1 VSRTLEPLAED
12 ELRAE
17 REMLEYARRCLAAM
31 RRRTRSLRAAGA
43 DPYAAESVEWHLRQR
58 AAALADDGRTGLFF
72 GRLDYDDR
80 ADPPEARFY
89 IGRRHVSDPDGDP
102 VVIDWRAGLAHPFYR
117 ASPTR
122 RYGVR
127 VRRRFGYR
135 GGTLTSIQ
143 DEVLDLLDEA
153 EAMAAADRVL
163 VAEIERP
170 RIGPMRDIVATIQPE
185 QDDLI
190 RAPLSETIVI
200 QGGPGTGKTAV
211 GLHRAAFLLY
221 EHRERL
227 ARDGVLVVGP
237 GPAYLAF
244 IRDVLPG
251 LGEVDVAQRS
261 IEDLVAEVAVTRTD
275 DPEVAAVKADDRMA
289 AVVRRAAF
297 LHVRPPALP
306 LEVRWRHRVVRL
318 PAGRLRQRVDE
329 LVAGD
334 LRYQVGREHLRDW
347 LVERCLRHLEHTEGL
362 SALDSPTE
370 VQRSL
375 GARPEVREFL
385 RRTWP
390 VLDPVRLVF
399 RLLTEPAFLARAA
412 DGILTE
418 RERELLLW
426 GRRPRSAK
434 AAAWSV
440 GDAFLVDE
448 AVDVL
453 GGTRT
458 FGHVVADEAQDLSA
472 MQLRAIGRRCRFGS
486 ATLLGDLAQRTTPW
500 SPERWRD
507 AVGHLDRRPVR
518 LEHLPRA
525 FRAPKEVLD
534 FANRLLPRIAPEV
547 RPARSV
553 RSVPGSLRI
562 RQVPPAATRG
572 ETATGGA
579 EAEAA
584 TGATGATASG
594 AALTAAWVRAL
605 GEALAED
612 GSVGLVVADAAVP
625 AAGAELV
632 RRRVEFRE
640 VDRFDTAT
648 RLALVPASA
657 VKGLEFDQVVLV
669 EPADIADPSLGPTG
683 LRRLYTALTR
693 AVLGLTIVHA
703 KPLPA
708 ALDPAPPAEPPAP
721 LAGWVSGP
729 RTGRAAGR

>member
-1 VSRTLEPLAED
+1 MSRPLEPLAD
-12 ELRAE
+12 TELQAE

-31 RRRTRSLRAAGA
+31 RQRARSLRATGA

-58 AAALADDGRTGLFF
+58 VAALTDDGRTGLFF
-72 GRLDYDDR
+72 GRLDYDAT

-89 IGRRHVSDPDGDP
+89 VGRRHVSDAAGDP

-127 VRRRFGYR
+127 ARRRFGYR

-143 DEVLDLLDEA
+143 DEVLELLDEA
-153 EAMAAADRVL
+153 AAMAAADRVL

-190 RAPLSETIVI
+190 RAPLTESIVI

-237 GPAYLAF
+237 GSAYLAF

-261 IEDLVAEVAVTRTD
+261 IENLVTEVTVTGTDL
-275 DPEVAAVKADDRMA
+275 PEAAAVKADGRMA

-306 LEVRWRHRVVRL
+306 LEVRWQHRVVRL
-318 PAGRLRQRVDE
+318 SARLLRQRVDE

-362 SALDSPTE
+362 SALDSPAE

-375 GARPEVREFL
+375 GARREVREFL
-385 RRTWP
+385 QRTWP
-390 VLDPVRLVF
+390 VLEPVRLVF
-399 RLLTEPAFLARAA
+399 RLLGERAFLTEAA
-412 DGILTE
+412 EGILTD
-418 RERELLLW
+418 REQELVLW
-426 GRRPRSAK
+426 ARRPRSRK

-448 AVDVL
+448 AVDVI
-453 GGTRT
+453 GGTGT

-500 SPERWRD
+500 SADRWRD
-507 AVGHLDRRPVR
+507 AVGHLGRRSVR
-518 LEHLPRA
+518 VEHLPRA
-525 FRAPKEVLD
+525 FRAPREVLD
-534 FANRLLPRIAPEV
+534 FANRLLPQIAPDV

-553 RSVPGSLRI
+553 RGVPGSLRI
-562 RQVPPAATRG
+562 R
-572 ETATGGA
+572 TAVS
-579 EAEAA
+579 
-584 TGATGATASG
+584 TAV
-594 AALTAAWVRAL
+594 AAAWLRAL
-605 GEALAED
+605 DEALAED
-612 GSVGLVVADAAVP
+612 GSVGLVVADGAVP
-625 AAGAELV
+625 AVGAELAG
-632 RRRVEFRE
+632 RGIEFRE
-640 VDRFDTAT
+640 VDRFDTDT

-669 EPADIADPSLGPTG
+669 EPVDIADPALGPTG

-708 ALDPAPPAEPPAP
+708 ALDPGSP
-721 LAGWVSGP
+721 G
-729 RTGRAAGR
+729 

>member
-1 VSRTLEPLAED
+1 MSRPLEPLAD
-12 ELRAE
+12 TELQAE

-31 RRRTRSLRAAGA
+31 RRRARSLRATGA

-58 AAALADDGRTGLFF
+58 VAALTDDGRTGLFF
-72 GRLDYDDR
+72 GRLDYDDS

-89 IGRRHVSDPDGDP
+89 VGRRHVSDPDGDP

-127 VRRRFGYR
+127 ARRRFGYR

-143 DEVLDLLDEA
+143 DEVLELLDEA
-153 EAMAAADRVL
+153 AAMAAADRVL

-190 RAPLSETIVI
+190 RAPLAETIVI

-261 IEDLVAEVAVTRTD
+261 IEDLVAEVAVTGTD
-275 DPEVAAVKADDRMA
+275 LPEAAAVKADDRMA

-297 LHVRPPALP
+297 LHVRPPPLP
-306 LEVRWRHRVVRL
+306 LEVRWQHQVVRL
-318 PAGRLRQRVDE
+318 SARLLRRRVDE

-362 SALDSPTE
+362 SALDSPAE

-375 GARPEVREFL
+375 GARREVREFL
-385 RRTWP
+385 QRTWP

-399 RLLTEPAFLARAA
+399 RLLGERAFLAEAA
-412 DGILTE
+412 EGILTD
-418 RERELLLW
+418 REQELVLW
-426 GRRPRSAK
+426 ARRPRSRK

-448 AVDVL
+448 AVDVI
-453 GGTRT
+453 GGTGT

-500 SPERWRD
+500 SADRWRD
-507 AVGHLDRRPVR
+507 AVGHLDRRSVR
-518 LEHLPRA
+518 VEHLPRA

-534 FANRLLPRIAPEV
+534 FANRLLPQIAPDV

-553 RSVPGSLRI
+553 RGVPGSLRI
-562 RQVPPAATRG
+562 R
-572 ETATGGA
+572 TAVS
-579 EAEAA
+579 
-584 TGATGATASG
+584 TAV
-594 AALTAAWVRAL
+594 AAAWLRAL
-605 GEALAED
+605 DEALAED
-612 GSVGLVVADAAVP
+612 GSVGLVVADGAVP
-625 AAGAELV
+625 AVGAELAG
-632 RRRVEFRE
+632 RGIEFRE
-640 VDRFDTAT
+640 VDRFDTDT

-669 EPADIADPSLGPTG
+669 EPADIADPALGPTG

-708 ALDPAPPAEPPAP
+708 ALDPGSP
-721 LAGWVSGP
+721 G
-729 RTGRAAGR
+729 

>member
-1 VSRTLEPLAED
+1 VSRTLEPLPD
-12 ELRAE
+12 GELLAE

-43 DPYAAESVEWHLRQR
+43 DPYAVESVEWRLRQR
-58 AAALADDGRTGLFF
+58 VAALADDGRTGLFF
-72 GRLDYDDR
+72 GRLDYDAG

-89 IGRRHVSDPDGDP
+89 VGRRHVSDAEGDP

-117 ASPTR
+117 ASPNR

-127 VRRRFGYR
+127 MRRRFGYR
-135 GGTLTSIQ
+135 AGTLTSIQ
-143 DEVLDLLDEA
+143 DEILDLLDEA
-153 EAMAAADRVL
+153 EALAAADRVL

-190 RAPLSETIVI
+190 RAPLAETICI

-261 IEDLVAEVAVTRTD
+261 IGDLVGEVVVTGTDRLEVAT
-275 DPEVAAVKADDRMA
+275 VKADPRMA
-289 AVVRRAAF
+289 AVIRRAAF

-306 LEVRWRHRVVRL
+306 LEVRWQHRVARL
-318 PAGRLRQRVDE
+318 SARMLRQRVAE

-334 LRYQVGREHLRDW
+334 LRYQVGRDQLRDW

-362 SALDSPTE
+362 SALDNPAQ
-370 VQRSL
+370 VQRGL
-375 GARPEVREFL
+375 GARPEVRAFL
-385 RRTWP
+385 KRTWP
-390 VLDPVRLVF
+390 VVDPVRLVF
-399 RLLTEPAFLARAA
+399 RLLTEPSFLAEAA
-412 DGILTE
+412 GGVLTDDE
-418 RERELLLW
+418 QELLLW
-426 GRRPRSAK
+426 AERPRSLK

-440 GDAFLVDE
+440 TDAFLVDE
-448 AVDVL
+448 AVDAIR
-453 GGTRT
+453 GTRG

-500 SPERWRD
+500 SAERWGD
-507 AVGHLDRRPVR
+507 ALAHLDRRSPRV
-518 LEHLPRA
+518 EHLPRA

-534 FANRLLPRIAPEV
+534 FANRLLPEIAPEV

-562 RQVPPAATRG
+562 RAVPPGRA
-572 ETATGGA
+572 
-579 EAEAA
+579 
-584 TGATGATASG
+584 
-594 AALTAAWVRAL
+594 TAAWLAAL
-605 GEALAED
+605 EEALAED
-612 GSVGLVVADAAVP
+612 GSVGLVVADPATP
-625 AAGAELV
+625 AAAAELAGHG
-632 RRRVEFRE
+632 VEFRE

-669 EPADIADPSLGPTG
+669 EPADIADPALGPAG

-693 AVLGLTIVHA
+693 AVLGLTVVHA

-708 ALDPAPPAEPPAP
+708 ALGATSPA
-721 LAGWVSGP
+721 
-729 RTGRAAGR
+729 

>member
-1 VSRTLEPLAED
+1 MSRPLEPLAGA
-12 ELRAE
+12 ELQAE

-31 RRRTRSLRAAGA
+31 RERTRSLRAAGA
-43 DPYAAESVEWHLRQR
+43 DAYAAELVEWRLRQR
-58 AAALADDGRTGLFF
+58 VAALADDGRTGLFF
-72 GRLDYDDR
+72 GRLDYDS
-80 ADPPEARFY
+80 ADPPEARLY
-89 IGRRHVSDPDGDP
+89 VGRRHVSDAEGDP

-122 RYGVR
+122 RFGVR

-135 GGTLTSIQ
+135 GGTLTSLQ
-143 DEVLDLLDEA
+143 DEVLELLDEA
-153 EAMAAADRVL
+153 AAMAAADRVL

-190 RAPLSETIVI
+190 RAPLAETICI

-261 IEDLVAEVAVTRTD
+261 IEDLVAEVAVTGTD
-275 DPEVAAVKADDRMA
+275 RAEAAAVKADPRMA
-289 AVVRRAAF
+289 AVIRRAAF
-297 LHVRPPALP
+297 LQVRPPALP
-306 LEVRWRHRVVRL
+306 LEVRWGHRVVRL
-318 PAGRLRQRVDE
+318 PARALRRRVDE

-362 SALDSPTE
+362 SALDDPAA
-370 VQRSL
+370 VQRRL
-375 GARPEVREFL
+375 GARPEVRAFL
-385 RRTWP
+385 QRTWP
-390 VLDPVRLVF
+390 TVGPVRLVF
-399 RLLTEPAFLARAA
+399 RLLTERPLLAEAA
-412 DGILTE
+412 GGILTD
-418 RERELLLW
+418 REQELLLW
-426 GRRPRSAK
+426 PRRPRSVK

-440 GDAFLVDE
+440 TDAFLVDE
-448 AVDVL
+448 AVDVI

-486 ATLLGDLAQRTTPW
+486 ATLLGYLAQRTTPW
-500 SPERWRD
+500 SAERWGD
-507 AVGHLDRRPVR
+507 AVGHLGQRSVR
-518 LEHLPRA
+518 VEHLPRA

-534 FANRLLPRIAPEV
+534 LANRLLPEIAPEV
-547 RPARSV
+547 PPARSV
-553 RSVPGSLRI
+553 RSVPGSLRV
-562 RQVPPAATRG
+562 RAVPPAVLP
-572 ETATGGA
+572 
-579 EAEAA
+579 EAWLQ
-584 TGATGATASG
+584 
-594 AALTAAWVRAL
+594 AL
-605 GEALAED
+605 EQALAGD
-612 GSVGLVVADAAVP
+612 GSVGLVVADAGVP
-625 AAGAELV
+625 AAAAELTGHGI
-632 RRRVEFRE
+632 EFRE
-640 VDRFDTAT
+640 VDRFDLAT

-669 EPADIADPSLGPTG
+669 EPADIADPALGAAG

-693 AVLGLTIVHA
+693 AVLGLTVVHA

-708 ALDPAPPAEPPAP
+708 ALGPPPAA
-721 LAGWVSGP
+721 
-729 RTGRAAGR
+729 

>member
-1 VSRTLEPLAED
+1 VSRPLEPLAD
-12 ELRAE
+12 TELQAE

-31 RRRTRSLRAAGA
+31 RRRARSLRATGA

-58 AAALADDGRTGLFF
+58 VAALTDDGRTGLFF
-72 GRLDYDDR
+72 GRLDYDDS

-89 IGRRHVSDPDGDP
+89 VGRRHVSDPDGDP

-127 VRRRFGYR
+127 ARRRFGYR

-143 DEVLDLLDEA
+143 DEVLELLDEA
-153 EAMAAADRVL
+153 AAMAAADRVL

-190 RAPLSETIVI
+190 RAPLTETIVI

-261 IEDLVAEVAVTRTD
+261 IEDLVTEVAVTGTD
-275 DPEVAAVKADDRMA
+275 LPEAAAVKADDRMA

-306 LEVRWRHRVVRL
+306 LEVRWQHRVVRL
-318 PAGRLRQRVDE
+318 SARLLGQQVDE
-329 LVAGD
+329 LVADD

-362 SALDSPTE
+362 SALDSPAE

-375 GARPEVREFL
+375 GARREVREFL
-385 RRTWP
+385 QRTWP

-399 RLLTEPAFLARAA
+399 RLLGERAFLAEAA
-412 DGILTE
+412 DGILTD
-418 RERELLLW
+418 REQELVLW
-426 GRRPRSAK
+426 ARRPRGRK

-448 AVDVL
+448 AVDVI
-453 GGTRT
+453 GGTGT

-500 SPERWRD
+500 SADRWRD
-507 AVGHLDRRPVR
+507 AVGHLDRRSVR
-518 LEHLPRA
+518 VEHLPRA

-534 FANRLLPRIAPEV
+534 FANRLLPQIAPDV

-562 RQVPPAATRG
+562 R
-572 ETATGGA
+572 
-579 EAEAA
+579 
-584 TGATGATASG
+584 
-594 AALTAAWVRAL
+594 TAASTAVAAAWLRAL
-605 GEALAED
+605 DEALAED
-612 GSVGLVVADAAVP
+612 GSVGLVVADGAVP
-625 AAGAELV
+625 AVGAELAG
-632 RRRVEFRE
+632 RGIEFRE
-640 VDRFDTAT
+640 VDRFDTDT

-669 EPADIADPSLGPTG
+669 EPADIADPALGPTG

-708 ALDPAPPAEPPAP
+708 ALDPGSP
-721 LAGWVSGP
+721 G
-729 RTGRAAGR
+729 

>member
-1 VSRTLEPLAED
+1 VSRPLEPLAD
-12 ELRAE
+12 TELQAE

-31 RRRTRSLRAAGA
+31 RRRARSLRATGA

-58 AAALADDGRTGLFF
+58 VAALTDDGRTGLFF
-72 GRLDYDDR
+72 GRLDYDDS

-89 IGRRHVSDPDGDP
+89 VGRRHVSDPDGDP

-127 VRRRFGYR
+127 ARRRFGYR

-143 DEVLDLLDEA
+143 DEVLELLDEA
-153 EAMAAADRVL
+153 AAMAAADRVL

-190 RAPLSETIVI
+190 RAPLTETIVI

-261 IEDLVAEVAVTRTD
+261 IEDLVTEVAVTGTD
-275 DPEVAAVKADDRMA
+275 LPEAAAVKADDRMA

-306 LEVRWRHRVVRL
+306 LEVRWQHRVVRL
-318 PAGRLRQRVDE
+318 SARLLRQRVDE

-362 SALDSPTE
+362 SALDSPAE

-375 GARPEVREFL
+375 GARREVREFL
-385 RRTWP
+385 QRTWP

-399 RLLTEPAFLARAA
+399 RLLGERAFLAEAA
-412 DGILTE
+412 DGILAD
-418 RERELLLW
+418 REQELVLW
-426 GRRPRSAK
+426 ARRPRGRK

-448 AVDVL
+448 AVDVI
-453 GGTRT
+453 GGTGT

-500 SPERWRD
+500 SADRWRD
-507 AVGHLDRRPVR
+507 AVGHLDRRSVR
-518 LEHLPRA
+518 VEHLPRA

-534 FANRLLPRIAPEV
+534 FANRLLPQIAPDV

-553 RSVPGSLRI
+553 RGVPGSLRI
-562 RQVPPAATRG
+562 R
-572 ETATGGA
+572 TAVS
-579 EAEAA
+579 
-584 TGATGATASG
+584 TAV
-594 AALTAAWVRAL
+594 AAAWLRAL
-605 GEALAED
+605 DEALAED
-612 GSVGLVVADAAVP
+612 GSVGLVVADGAVP
-625 AAGAELV
+625 AVGAELAG
-632 RRRVEFRE
+632 RGIEFRE
-640 VDRFDTAT
+640 VDRFDTDT

-669 EPADIADPSLGPTG
+669 EPADIADPALGPTG

-708 ALDPAPPAEPPAP
+708 ALDPGSP
-721 LAGWVSGP
+721 G
-729 RTGRAAGR
+729 

>member
-1 VSRTLEPLAED
+1 VSRPLEPLAD
-12 ELRAE
+12 TELQAE

-31 RRRTRSLRAAGA
+31 RRRARSLRATGA

-58 AAALADDGRTGLFF
+58 VAALTDDGRTGLFF
-72 GRLDYDDR
+72 GRLDYDDS

-89 IGRRHVSDPDGDP
+89 VGRRHVSDPDGDP

-117 ASPTR
+117 ASPSR

-127 VRRRFGYR
+127 ARRRFGYR

-143 DEVLDLLDEA
+143 DEVLELLDEA
-153 EAMAAADRVL
+153 AAMAAADRVL

-190 RAPLSETIVI
+190 RAPLTETIVI

-261 IEDLVAEVAVTRTD
+261 IEDLVAEVAVTGTD
-275 DPEVAAVKADDRMA
+275 LPEAAAVKADDRMA
-289 AVVRRAAF
+289 MVVRRAAF

-306 LEVRWRHRVVRL
+306 LEVRWQHRVVRL
-318 PAGRLRQRVDE
+318 SARLLRQRVDE

-362 SALDSPTE
+362 SALDSPAE

-375 GARPEVREFL
+375 GARREVREFL
-385 RRTWP
+385 QRTWP

-399 RLLTEPAFLARAA
+399 RLLGERAFLAEAA
-412 DGILTE
+412 EGILTD
-418 RERELLLW
+418 REQELVLW
-426 GRRPRSAK
+426 ARRPRSRK

-448 AVDVL
+448 AVDVI
-453 GGTRT
+453 GGTGT

-500 SPERWRD
+500 SADRWRD
-507 AVGHLDRRPVR
+507 AVGHLDRRSVR
-518 LEHLPRA
+518 VEHLPRA

-534 FANRLLPRIAPEV
+534 FANRLLPQIAPDV
-547 RPARSV
+547 HPARSV
-553 RSVPGSLRI
+553 RAVPGSLRI
-562 RQVPPAATRG
+562 R
-572 ETATGGA
+572 TAVS
-579 EAEAA
+579 
-584 TGATGATASG
+584 TAV
-594 AALTAAWVRAL
+594 AAAWLRAL
-605 GEALAED
+605 DEALAED
-612 GSVGLVVADAAVP
+612 GSVGLVVADGAVP
-625 AAGAELV
+625 AVGAELAG
-632 RRRVEFRE
+632 RGIEFRE
-640 VDRFDTAT
+640 VDRFDTDT

-669 EPADIADPSLGPTG
+669 EPADIADPALGPTG

-708 ALDPAPPAEPPAP
+708 ALDPGSP
-721 LAGWVSGP
+721 G
-729 RTGRAAGR
+729 

>member
-1 VSRTLEPLAED
+1 MSRTPEPLPD
-12 ELRAE
+12 GELLAE

-43 DPYAAESVEWHLRQR
+43 DPYAVESVEWRLRQR
-58 AAALADDGRTGLFF
+58 VAALADDGRTGLFF
-72 GRLDYDDR
+72 GRLDYDAS

-89 IGRRHVSDPDGDP
+89 VGRRHVSDAEGDP

-117 ASPTR
+117 ASPTHR
-122 RYGVR
+122 HGVR

-190 RAPLSETIVI
+190 RAPLAETICI

-227 ARDGVLVVGP
+227 ARDGVLVIGP

-261 IEDLVAEVAVTRTD
+261 IEELVGEVAVTGADRL
-275 DPEVAAVKADDRMA
+275 EVATIKADPRMA
-289 AVVRRAAF
+289 AVIRRAAF
-297 LHVRPPALP
+297 LGVRPPALP
-306 LEVRWRHRVVRL
+306 LEVQWQHRVVRL
-318 PAGRLRQRVDE
+318 PTGLLRRRVAE
-329 LVAGD
+329 LVAED
-334 LRYQVGREHLRDW
+334 LRYQVGRDQLRDW

-362 SALDSPTE
+362 SALDNPAQ
-370 VQRSL
+370 VQRGL
-375 GARPEVREFL
+375 GARPEVRAFL
-385 RRTWP
+385 KRTWP
-390 VLDPVRLVF
+390 VVDPVRLVF
-399 RLLTEPAFLARAA
+399 RLLTEPSFLAEAA
-412 DGILTE
+412 GGVLTDDE
-418 RERELLLW
+418 QELLLW
-426 GRRPRSAK
+426 AERPRSLK

-440 GDAFLVDE
+440 TDAFLVDE
-448 AVDVL
+448 AVDVI

-486 ATLLGDLAQRTTPW
+486 ATLLGDLAQRTAPW
-500 SPERWRD
+500 SAERWGD
-507 AVGHLDRRPVR
+507 AVGHLGQRSVR
-518 LEHLPRA
+518 VEHLPRA

-534 FANRLLPRIAPEV
+534 FANRLLPEIASEV

-553 RSVPGSLRI
+553 RSVPGSLRV
-562 RQVPPAATRG
+562 RAVAPAAVP
-572 ETATGGA
+572 GA
-579 EAEAA
+579 W
-584 TGATGATASG
+584 
-594 AALTAAWVRAL
+594 LRAL
-605 GEALAED
+605 EEALAED
-612 GSVGLVVADAAVP
+612 GSVGLVVADPAVP
-625 AAGAELV
+625 AAGAELAG
-632 RRRVEFRE
+632 RGVEFRE
-640 VDRFDTAT
+640 VDRFDTDT
-648 RLALVPASA
+648 RLAVVPASA

-669 EPADIADPSLGPTG
+669 EPADIADPALGAAG

-693 AVLGLTIVHA
+693 AVLGLTVVHA
-703 KPLPA
+703 KPLPGALA
-708 ALDPAPPAEPPAP
+708 AAPPA
-721 LAGWVSGP
+721 
-729 RTGRAAGR
+729 

>member
-1 VSRTLEPLAED
+1 VSRPPEPLPDAE
-12 ELRAE
+12 LQAE

-31 RRRTRSLRAAGA
+31 RRRTRSLRAAGS
-43 DPYAAESVEWHLRQR
+43 DPYAVESVEWRLRQR
-58 AAALADDGRTGLFF
+58 VAALTDDGRTGLFF
-72 GRLDYDDR
+72 GRLDYDAG
-80 ADPPEARFY
+80 ADPPEARVY
-89 IGRRHVSDPDGDP
+89 IGRRHVGDAEGDP

-117 ASPTR
+117 ASPAR

-135 GGTLTSIQ
+135 GGALTSIL
-143 DEVLDLLDEA
+143 DEVLELLDEA
-153 EAMAAADRVL
+153 AALAVADRVL

-190 RAPLSETIVI
+190 RAPLAETICI

-251 LGEVDVAQRS
+251 LGEVGVAQRS
-261 IEDLVAEVAVTRTD
+261 VEDLVAEVAVTGSDR
-275 DPEVAAVKADDRMA
+275 PEAAAVKADARMA

-306 LEVRWRHRVVRL
+306 LEVRFRHRVVRV
-318 PAGRLRQRVDE
+318 PAGALRRRVDE
-329 LVAGD
+329 LVGGD
-334 LRYQVGREHLRDW
+334 LRYQVGRDHLRDW

-362 SALDSPTE
+362 SALDSPAE
-370 VQRSL
+370 VQRGL
-375 GARPEVREFL
+375 AARPEVRAFL

-390 VLDPVRLVF
+390 VVDPVRLVF
-399 RLLTEPAFLARAA
+399 RLLTERSFLAEAA
-412 DGILTE
+412 DGILSGE
-418 RERELLLW
+418 EQELLGW
-426 GRRPRSAK
+426 AERPRSRKVAP
-434 AAAWSV
+434 WSV
-440 GDAFLVDE
+440 TDAFLVDE
-448 AVDVL
+448 AVDVV
-453 GGTRT
+453 GGTPT

-500 SPERWRD
+500 SADRWED
-507 AVGHLDRRPVR
+507 ALGHLGRRSTR
-518 LEHLPRA
+518 IEHLPRA

-534 FANRLLPRIAPEV
+534 FANRLLPGIAPGV

-553 RSVPGSLRI
+553 RSVPGSLR
-562 RQVPPAATRG
+562 VRG
-572 ETATGGA
+572 VAQ
-579 EAEAA
+579 EAVA
-584 TGATGATASG
+584 
-594 AALTAAWVRAL
+594 AAWLRAL
-605 GEALAED
+605 DEALAED
-612 GSVGLVVADAAVP
+612 GSVGLVVADPAVG
-625 AAGAELV
+625 AAGGELAG
-632 RRRVEFRE
+632 RGIEYRE
-640 VDRFDTAT
+640 VDRFDTDT

-669 EPADIADPSLGPTG
+669 EPADIADPALGPTG

-693 AVLGLTIVHA
+693 AVLGLTVVHA

-708 ALDPAPPAEPPAP
+708 ALGRIPP
-721 LAGWVSGP
+721 S
-729 RTGRAAGR
+729 

>member
-1 VSRTLEPLAED
+1 MSRPLGPLPEAE
-12 ELRAE
+12 LQAE
-17 REMLEYARRCLAAM
+17 RAMLEHARRCLAAM
-31 RRRTRSLRAAGA
+31 RRRTRSLRASGA
-43 DPYAAESVEWHLRQR
+43 DPYAVESVEWRLRQR
-58 AAALADDGRTGLFF
+58 VASLADDERTGLFF
-72 GRLDYDDR
+72 GRLDYDAT

-89 IGRRHVSDPDGDP
+89 VGRRHVSDAEGDP

-153 EAMAAADRVL
+153 EALAVADRVL

-190 RAPLSETIVI
+190 RAPLADTICI

-221 EHRERL
+221 EHRDRL

-261 IEDLVAEVAVTRTD
+261 IEDLVAEVEVTGTD
-275 DPEVAAVKADDRMA
+275 TPEAAAVKAGERMA
-289 AVVRRAAF
+289 EVVRRAAF
-297 LHVRPPALP
+297 THVRPPALP
-306 LEVRWRHRVVRL
+306 LEVHWRHRVVRL
-318 PAGRLRQRVDE
+318 PARVLRQRVEE
-329 LVAGD
+329 LGSGD
-334 LRYQVGREHLRDW
+334 LRYLVARDHLRDW

-362 SALDSPTE
+362 NALDNPVE

-375 GARPEVREFL
+375 RARPEVRAFL
-385 RRTWP
+385 QRTWP
-390 VLDPVRLVF
+390 VVDPVRLVF
-399 RLLTEPAFLARAA
+399 RLLTERDFLAGAA
-412 DGILTE
+412 DGILSDPE
-418 RERELLLW
+418 QELLRW
-426 GRRPRSAK
+426 TRRPRSRK

-440 GDAFLVDE
+440 TDAFLVDE
-448 AVDVL
+448 AVDVI
-453 GGTRT
+453 GGTPT

-500 SPERWRD
+500 SAERWED
-507 AVGHLDRRPVR
+507 ALGHLGRRSMRV
-518 LEHLPRA
+518 EHLPRA
-525 FRAPKEVLD
+525 FRAPAEVLD
-534 FANRLLPRIAPEV
+534 FANRLLPEIAPGV

-553 RSVPGSLRI
+553 RSVPGSLRV
-562 RQVPPAATRG
+562 RAVTPG
-572 ETATGGA
+572 EA
-579 EAEAA
+579 
-584 TGATGATASG
+584 
-594 AALTAAWVRAL
+594 TAAWRQAL
-605 GEALAED
+605 KEALAED
-612 GSVGLVVADAAVP
+612 GSVGLVVDDRAVP
-625 AAGAELV
+625 AARTELTG
-632 RRRVEFRE
+632 RGVEFRE
-640 VDRFDTAT
+640 VDRFDTDT

-669 EPADIADPSLGPTG
+669 EPADIADPALGATG

-708 ALDPAPPAEPPAP
+708 ALGPAP
-721 LAGWVSGP
+721 GG
-729 RTGRAAGR
+729 

>member
-1 VSRTLEPLAED
+1 VEPVSDAE
-12 ELRAE
+12 LVAE

-31 RRRTRSLRAAGA
+31 RRRTGSLRAAGA
-43 DPYAAESVEWHLRQR
+43 DACAVESVEWRLRR
-58 AAALADDGRTGLFF
+58 RVADLADDGRTGLFF
-72 GRLDYDDR
+72 GRLDYDAS

-89 IGRRHVSDPDGDP
+89 VGRRHVSDAEGDP

-117 ASPTR
+117 ASPTHR
-122 RYGVR
+122 FGVR
-127 VRRRFGYR
+127 TRRRFGFR

-153 EAMAAADRVL
+153 EALAVADQVL

-190 RAPLSETIVI
+190 RAPLAETICI

-261 IEDLVAEVAVTRTD
+261 VEDLVAEVAVTGTD
-275 DPEVAAVKADDRMA
+275 GPEAAVKADSRMA

-297 LHVRPPALP
+297 LHVRPPAQP

-318 PAGRLRQRVDE
+318 PARLLRQRVDE
-329 LVAGD
+329 LVSGD
-334 LRYQVGREHLRDW
+334 LRYQIGREHLRDW
-347 LVERCLRHLEHTEGL
+347 LVERCLRHLERTEGL
-362 SALDSPTE
+362 SALDAPAE

-375 GARPEVREFL
+375 GARPEVRAFL
-385 RRTWP
+385 QRTWP
-390 VLDPVRLVF
+390 VVDPARLVF
-399 RLLTEPAFLARAA
+399 RLLTEPPFLAEAA
-412 DGILTE
+412 GGILTGQE
-418 RERELLLW
+418 QELLGW
-426 GRRPRSAK
+426 ARRPRSLR

-440 GDAFLVDE
+440 NDAFLVDE
-448 AVDVL
+448 AVDVV
-453 GGTRT
+453 GGTAT

-500 SPERWRD
+500 SAERWGD
-507 AVGHLDRRPVR
+507 VVGHLGRRSIRV
-518 LEHLPRA
+518 EHLPRA

-534 FANRLLPRIAPEV
+534 FANRLLPEIAPEV

-553 RSVPGSLRI
+553 RSVPGSLRV
-562 RQVPPAATRG
+562 RAV
-572 ETATGGA
+572 
-579 EAEAA
+579 
-584 TGATGATASG
+584 
-594 AALTAAWVRAL
+594 TAAAAPTARVRAL
-605 GEALAED
+605 EEALAED
-612 GSVGLVVADAAVP
+612 GSVGLVVADAAVG
-625 AAGAELV
+625 AAGAELAG
-632 RRRVEFRE
+632 RGLEFRE
-640 VDRFDTAT
+640 VDRFDIGT

-669 EPADIADPSLGPTG
+669 EPADIADPALGATG

-703 KPLPA
+703 KPLPPT
-708 ALDPAPPAEPPAP
+708 LGPAPPA
-721 LAGWVSGP
+721 
-729 RTGRAAGR
+729 

>member
-1 VSRTLEPLAED
+1 VSRPLEPLAD
-12 ELRAE
+12 EELAAE

-43 DPYAAESVEWHLRQR
+43 DPYAVESVEWRLRQR
-58 AAALADDGRTGLFF
+58 VAALTDDGRTGLFF
-72 GRLDYDDR
+72 GRLDYDAT

-89 IGRRHVSDPDGDP
+89 VGRRHVSDAEGDP

-122 RYGVR
+122 RYGVQ

-153 EAMAAADRVL
+153 AAAAVADRAL
-163 VAEIERP
+163 VAEIKRP

-190 RAPLSETIVI
+190 RAPLADTICI

-251 LGEVDVAQRS
+251 LGEVGVAQRS
-261 IEDLVAEVAVTRTD
+261 VEDLVGEVEVTGSDR
-275 DPEVAAVKADDRMA
+275 PEVAAVKADARMA
-289 AVVRRAAF
+289 VVVRRAAF

-306 LEVRWRHRVVRL
+306 LEVRFRHRVIRL
-318 PAGRLRQRVDE
+318 PARVLRQRVDE
-329 LVAGD
+329 LIAGD
-334 LRYQVGREHLRDW
+334 HRYQVGREHLRDW

-362 SALDSPTE
+362 NALDSPAE

-375 GARPEVREFL
+375 GARPEVRAFL
-385 RRTWP
+385 QRTWP
-390 VLDPVRLVF
+390 VVDPVRLVF
-399 RLLTEPAFLARAA
+399 RLLTERPFLAEAA
-412 DGILTE
+412 DGVLTDQE
-418 RERELLLW
+418 QELLGW
-426 GRRPRSAK
+426 ARRPRSRK
-434 AAAWSV
+434 AAPWSV
-440 GDAFLVDE
+440 TDAFLVDE
-448 AVDVL
+448 AVDVVR
-453 GGTRT
+453 GRPT

-500 SPERWRD
+500 SADRWED
-507 AVGHLDRRPVR
+507 ALGHLGRRSTRV
-518 LEHLPRA
+518 EHLPRA

-534 FANRLLPRIAPEV
+534 FANRLLPEIAPGV

-553 RSVPGSLRI
+553 RSVPGSLRV
-562 RQVPPAATRG
+562 RAVAG
-572 ETATGGA
+572 EAIA
-579 EAEAA
+579 
-584 TGATGATASG
+584 
-594 AALTAAWVRAL
+594 AAWLRAL
-605 GEALAED
+605 DEALAED
-612 GSVGLVVADAAVP
+612 GSVGLVVADP
-625 AAGAELV
+625 DTEAAGVELAG
-632 RRRVEFRE
+632 RGVEFRE
-640 VDRFDTAT
+640 VDRFDTDT

-669 EPADIADPSLGPTG
+669 EPAAIADPALGPTG

-693 AVLGLTIVHA
+693 AVLGLTVIHA
-703 KPLPA
+703 RPLPA
-708 ALDPAPPAEPPAP
+708 ALGQAPPE
-721 LAGWVSGP
+721 
-729 RTGRAAGR
+729 

>member
-1 VSRTLEPLAED
+1 VSRPLEPLANE
-12 ELRAE
+12 ELAAE

-31 RRRTRSLRAAGA
+31 RRRTGSLRAAGA
-43 DPYAAESVEWHLRQR
+43 DPYAVESVEWRLRQR
-58 AAALADDGRTGLFF
+58 VAALTDDGRTGLFF
-72 GRLDYDDR
+72 GRLDYDAT

-89 IGRRHVSDPDGDP
+89 VGRRHVSDAEGDP

-153 EAMAAADRVL
+153 AAAAVADRVL

-170 RIGPMRDIVATIQPE
+170 RFGPMRDIVATIQPE

-190 RAPLSETIVI
+190 RAPLAETICI

-251 LGEVDVAQRS
+251 LGEVGVAQRS
-261 IEDLVAEVAVTRTD
+261 VEDLVAEVEVTGSDR
-275 DPEVAAVKADDRMA
+275 PEAAAVKADARMA

-306 LEVRWRHRVVRL
+306 LEVRFRHRVIRL
-318 PAGRLRQRVDE
+318 PARVLRQRVDE
-329 LVAGD
+329 LIAGD

-362 SALDSPTE
+362 NALDSPAE

-375 GARPEVREFL
+375 GARPEVRAFL
-385 RRTWP
+385 QRTWP
-390 VLDPVRLVF
+390 VVDPVRLVF
-399 RLLTEPAFLARAA
+399 RLLTERPFLAEAA
-412 DGILTE
+412 DGILTDQE
-418 RERELLLW
+418 REQLGW
-426 GRRPRSAK
+426 ARRPRSPR
-434 AAAWSV
+434 AAPWSV
-440 GDAFLVDE
+440 TDAFLVDE
-448 AVDVL
+448 AVDVVR
-453 GGTRT
+453 GRPT

-500 SPERWRD
+500 SADRWED
-507 AVGHLDRRPVR
+507 ALGHLGRRSTRV
-518 LEHLPRA
+518 EHLPRA

-534 FANRLLPRIAPEV
+534 FANRLLPEIAPGV

-553 RSVPGSLRI
+553 RSVPGSLRV
-562 RQVPPAATRG
+562 RAVAG
-572 ETATGGA
+572 EAVA
-579 EAEAA
+579 
-584 TGATGATASG
+584 
-594 AALTAAWVRAL
+594 AAWLRAL
-605 GEALAED
+605 DEALAED
-612 GSVGLVVADAAVP
+612 GSVGLVVADP
-625 AAGAELV
+625 DTEAAGEELAG
-632 RRRVEFRE
+632 RGVEFRE
-640 VDRFDTAT
+640 VDRFDTDT

-669 EPADIADPSLGPTG
+669 EPAAIADPALGPTG

-693 AVLGLTIVHA
+693 AVLGLTVVHA
-703 KPLPA
+703 RPLPA
-708 ALDPAPPAEPPAP
+708 ALGHAPPE
-721 LAGWVSGP
+721 
-729 RTGRAAGR
+729 

>member
-1 VSRTLEPLAED
+1 VSRPLEPLPDAE
-12 ELRAE
+12 LLAE

-43 DPYAAESVEWHLRQR
+43 DPYAVESVEWRLRQR
-58 AAALADDGRTGLFF
+58 EAALADDGRTGLFF
-72 GRLDYDDR
+72 GRLDYDAG
-80 ADPPEARFY
+80 ADPPGARFY
-89 IGRRHVSDPDGDP
+89 VGRRHVSDAAGDP

-117 ASPTR
+117 ASPNR
-122 RYGVR
+122 RDGVR
-127 VRRRFGYR
+127 MRRRFGYR

-143 DEVLDLLDEA
+143 DELLELLDEA
-153 EAMAAADRVL
+153 EALAAADRVL

-190 RAPLSETIVI
+190 RAPLAETICI

-261 IEDLVAEVAVTRTD
+261 IEDLVAEVAVTGADRL
-275 DPEVAAVKADDRMA
+275 EVAAIKADPRMA
-289 AVVRRAAF
+289 AVIRRAAF
-297 LHVRPPALP
+297 LHLRPPALP
-306 LEVRWRHRVVRL
+306 LEVSWQHRVVRL
-318 PAGRLRQRVDE
+318 PARMLRQRVAE
-329 LVAGD
+329 LASGD
-334 LRYQVGREHLRDW
+334 LRYQVGRDQLRDW

-362 SALDSPTE
+362 SALDHPAQ
-370 VQRSL
+370 VQRGL
-375 GARPEVREFL
+375 GARPEVRAFL
-385 RRTWP
+385 KRTWP

-399 RLLTEPAFLARAA
+399 RLLTEPSFLAEAA
-412 DGILTE
+412 AGILTDDE
-418 RERELLLW
+418 RQLLPW
-426 GRRPRSAK
+426 PRRPRSLK

-440 GDAFLVDE
+440 TDAFLVDE
-448 AVDVL
+448 AVDAIR
-453 GGTRT
+453 GTRG

-500 SPERWRD
+500 SAERWGD
-507 AVGHLDRRPVR
+507 ALAHLDRRSPRV
-518 LEHLPRA
+518 EHLPRA

-534 FANRLLPRIAPEV
+534 FANRLLPEIAPEV

-562 RQVPPAATRG
+562 RAVPPTQA
-572 ETATGGA
+572 
-579 EAEAA
+579 
-584 TGATGATASG
+584 
-594 AALTAAWVRAL
+594 TAAWLAAL
-605 GEALAED
+605 EEALAED
-612 GSVGLVVADAAVP
+612 GSVGLVVADPATP
-625 AAGAELV
+625 AAAAELAGHG
-632 RRRVEFRE
+632 VEFRE
-640 VDRFDTAT
+640 VDRFDTDT

-669 EPADIADPSLGPTG
+669 EPADIADPALGPAG

-703 KPLPA
+703 KPLPT
-708 ALDPAPPAEPPAP
+708 ALGATPPA
-721 LAGWVSGP
+721 
-729 RTGRAAGR
+729 

>member
-1 VSRTLEPLAED
+1 VSRPLEPLAD
-12 ELRAE
+12 TELQAE

-31 RRRTRSLRAAGA
+31 RRRARSLRATGA

-58 AAALADDGRTGLFF
+58 VAALTDDGRTGLFF
-72 GRLDYDDR
+72 GRLDYDDS

-89 IGRRHVSDPDGDP
+89 VGRRHVSDPDGDP

-127 VRRRFGYR
+127 ARRRFGYR

-143 DEVLDLLDEA
+143 DEVLELLDEA
-153 EAMAAADRVL
+153 AAMAAADRVL

-190 RAPLSETIVI
+190 RAPLTETIVI

-261 IEDLVAEVAVTRTD
+261 IEDLVTEVAVTGTD
-275 DPEVAAVKADDRMA
+275 LPEAAAVKADDRMA

-306 LEVRWRHRVVRL
+306 LEVRWQHRVVRL
-318 PAGRLRQRVDE
+318 SARLLRQRVDE

-362 SALDSPTE
+362 SALDSPAE

-375 GARPEVREFL
+375 GARREVREFL
-385 RRTWP
+385 QRTWP

-399 RLLTEPAFLARAA
+399 RLLGERAFLAEAA
-412 DGILTE
+412 DGILAD
-418 RERELLLW
+418 REQELVLW
-426 GRRPRSAK
+426 ARRPRGRK

-448 AVDVL
+448 AVDVI
-453 GGTRT
+453 GGTGT

-500 SPERWRD
+500 SADRWRD
-507 AVGHLDRRPVR
+507 AVGHLDRRSVR
-518 LEHLPRA
+518 VEHLPRA

-534 FANRLLPRIAPEV
+534 FANRLLPQIAPDV
-547 RPARSV
+547 LPARSV

-562 RQVPPAATRG
+562 R
-572 ETATGGA
+572 
-579 EAEAA
+579 
-584 TGATGATASG
+584 
-594 AALTAAWVRAL
+594 TAASTAVAAAWLRAL
-605 GEALAED
+605 DEALAED
-612 GSVGLVVADAAVP
+612 GSVGLVVADGAVP
-625 AAGAELV
+625 AVGAELAG
-632 RRRVEFRE
+632 RGIEFRE
-640 VDRFDTAT
+640 VDRFDTDT

-669 EPADIADPSLGPTG
+669 EPADIADPALGPTG

-708 ALDPAPPAEPPAP
+708 ALDPGSP
-721 LAGWVSGP
+721 G
-729 RTGRAAGR
+729 

>member
-1 VSRTLEPLAED
+1 VSRPLEPLPDEELAAEQQ
-12 ELRAE
+12 
-17 REMLEYARRCLAAM
+17 MLEYARRCLAAM

-43 DPYAAESVEWHLRQR
+43 DPYAVESVEWRLRQR
-58 AAALADDGRTGLFF
+58 VAALTDDGRTGLFF
-72 GRLDYDDR
+72 GRLDYDAT

-89 IGRRHVSDPDGDP
+89 VGRRHVSDAEGDP

-127 VRRRFGYR
+127 ARRRFGYR

-153 EAMAAADRVL
+153 AALAAADRVL

-190 RAPLSETIVI
+190 RAPLAETICI

-261 IEDLVAEVAVTRTD
+261 VEDLVAEVEVTGSDR
-275 DPEVAAVKADDRMA
+275 PETAAVKADARMA
-289 AVVRRAAF
+289 AVIRRAAF
-297 LHVRPPALP
+297 LHVRPPALA
-306 LEVRWRHRVVRL
+306 LEVRFRHRVVRL
-318 PAGRLRQRVDE
+318 PARVLRERVEE

-334 LRYQVGREHLRDW
+334 LRYRVGREHLRDW

-362 SALDSPTE
+362 NALDSPTE

-375 GARPEVREFL
+375 GARPEVRAFL
-385 RRTWP
+385 QRTWP
-390 VLDPVRLVF
+390 VADPVRLVF
-399 RLLTEPAFLARAA
+399 RLLTERSFLAEAA
-412 DGILTE
+412 NGILTG
-418 RERELLLW
+418 REQDLLGW
-426 GRRPRSAK
+426 PRRPRSRKVAP
-434 AAAWSV
+434 WSLA
-440 GDAFLVDE
+440 DAFLVDE
-448 AVDVL
+448 AVDVV
-453 GGTRT
+453 GGTPT

-500 SPERWRD
+500 SAERWED
-507 AVGHLDRRPVR
+507 ALGHLGRRSARV
-518 LEHLPRA
+518 EHLPRA

-534 FANRLLPRIAPEV
+534 FANRLLPEIAPGV

-553 RSVPGSLRI
+553 RSVPGSLRV
-562 RQVPPAATRG
+562 RAVAEEAVPAAW
-572 ETATGGA
+572 
-579 EAEAA
+579 
-584 TGATGATASG
+584 
-594 AALTAAWVRAL
+594 LRAL
-605 GEALAED
+605 EEALAED
-612 GSVGLVVADAAVP
+612 GSVGLVVADPDVE
-625 AAGAELV
+625 AAGAELAG
-632 RRRVEFRE
+632 RGVEFRQ
-640 VDRFDTAT
+640 VDRFDTDT

-669 EPADIADPSLGPTG
+669 EPAEIADPDLGPAG

-693 AVLGLTIVHA
+693 AVLGLTVIHA
-703 KPLPA
+703 QPLPT
-708 ALDPAPPAEPPAP
+708 P
-721 LAGWVSGP
+721 LG
-729 RTGRAAGR
+729 RTPS

>member
-1 VSRTLEPLAED
+1 VSRPLGPLPEAE
-12 ELRAE
+12 LQAE
-17 REMLEYARRCLAAM
+17 RAMLEHARRCLAAM
-31 RRRTRSLRAAGA
+31 RRRTRSLRASGA
-43 DPYAAESVEWHLRQR
+43 DPYAVESVEWRLRQR
-58 AAALADDGRTGLFF
+58 VASLADDERTGLFF
-72 GRLDYDDR
+72 GRLDYDAT

-89 IGRRHVSDPDGDP
+89 VGRRHVSDAEGDP

-153 EAMAAADRVL
+153 EALAVADRVL

-190 RAPLSETIVI
+190 RAPLADTICI

-221 EHRERL
+221 EHRDRL

-261 IEDLVAEVAVTRTD
+261 IEDLVAEVEVTGTD
-275 DPEVAAVKADDRMA
+275 TPEAAAVKAGERMA
-289 AVVRRAAF
+289 EVVRRAAF
-297 LHVRPPALP
+297 THVRPPALP
-306 LEVRWRHRVVRL
+306 LEVHWRHRVVRL
-318 PAGRLRQRVDE
+318 PARVLRQRVEE
-329 LVAGD
+329 LGSGD
-334 LRYQVGREHLRDW
+334 LRYLVARDHLRDW

-362 SALDSPTE
+362 NALDNPAE

-375 GARPEVREFL
+375 RARPEVRAFL
-385 RRTWP
+385 QRTWP
-390 VLDPVRLVF
+390 VVDPVRLVF
-399 RLLTEPAFLARAA
+399 RLLTERDFLAGAA
-412 DGILTE
+412 DGILSDPE
-418 RERELLLW
+418 QELLRW
-426 GRRPRSAK
+426 TRRPRSRK

-440 GDAFLVDE
+440 TDAFLVDE
-448 AVDVL
+448 AVDVI
-453 GGTRT
+453 GGTPT

-500 SPERWRD
+500 SAERWED
-507 AVGHLDRRPVR
+507 ALGHLGRRSMRV
-518 LEHLPRA
+518 EHLPRA
-525 FRAPKEVLD
+525 FRAPAEVLD
-534 FANRLLPRIAPEV
+534 FANRLLPEIAPGV

-553 RSVPGSLRI
+553 RSVPGSLRV
-562 RQVPPAATRG
+562 RAVTPG
-572 ETATGGA
+572 EA
-579 EAEAA
+579 
-584 TGATGATASG
+584 
-594 AALTAAWVRAL
+594 TAAWRQAL
-605 GEALAED
+605 KEALAED
-612 GSVGLVVADAAVP
+612 GSVGLVVDDRAVP
-625 AAGAELV
+625 AARTELTG
-632 RRRVEFRE
+632 RGVEFRE
-640 VDRFDTAT
+640 VDRFDTDT

-669 EPADIADPSLGPTG
+669 EPADIADPALGATG

-708 ALDPAPPAEPPAP
+708 ALGPAP
-721 LAGWVSGP
+721 GG
-729 RTGRAAGR
+729 